1 MKTYLIKTKFQTYKY
16 VRRVPKP
23 LLEYASTAT
32 FRVSLGS
39 NVLEATQQALEFNN
53 AIEEALQLISL
64 NLADELI
71 LSKLEK
77 LIPMD
82 KEQEQQITK
91 EEQGLFRNV
100 VTEYI
105 ASQESNI
112 SAEETRDKSYFYKE
126 VCPAL
131 FRHLGITDN
140 PILRNINY
148 THLLEF
154 RNMITKLPKRNIHK
168 YRTMEIS
175 KILLH
180 LDAVANAD
188 RLSPRTANK
197 YVKWLRAL
205 FNFAVMLNHIQVNL
219 ANSIP
224 LLKTLD
230 DKLQR
235 LPLDEVELNALL
247 ESVPQQMQ
255 YLLQILAYT
264 GLRLSELYKC
274 TLAEIDGYKCF
285 SLTDRGIKLKTK
297 SSYRVIPIHSRLLDG
312 MKEFEES
319 RGKVS
324 SDNLAR
330 TASDTIKK
338 LKFKDMEKKSLYS
351 LRHRFATQ
359 LIQKG
364 ADSSIVSELM
374 GHSHNTMTLSRY
386 STGFS
391 VRQLQE
397 VVELL

>member
-264 GLRLSELYKC
+264 GMRLSELYKC
-274 TLAEIDGYKCF
+274 TLTEIDGYKCF

-297 SSYRVIPIHSRLLDG
+297 SSYRVIPIHNSLLDG
-312 MKEFEES
+312 MKDFEELRS
-319 RGKVS
+319 KVS

-330 TASDTIKK
+330 TTSDTIKK

-391 VRQLQE
+391 VRQLWE
-397 VVELL
+397 VIELL

>member
-330 TASDTIKK
+330 TTSDTIKK